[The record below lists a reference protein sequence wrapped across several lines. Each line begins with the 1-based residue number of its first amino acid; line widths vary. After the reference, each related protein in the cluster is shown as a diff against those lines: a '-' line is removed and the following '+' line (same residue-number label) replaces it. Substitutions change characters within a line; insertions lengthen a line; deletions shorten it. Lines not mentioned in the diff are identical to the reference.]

1 MAALAWLA
9 PSGSALLRNRRVQL
23 CLRPLLL
30 LCCLPRLHCQPIS
43 TYIAVYRYYRILSE
57 NIAFEII
64 DNLLENTIRI
74 ANLRMVI
81 DG

>member
-1 MAALAWLA
+1 MAG
-9 PSGSALLRNRRVQL
+9 PSGSALLRNHRVQL

-30 LCCLPRLHCQPIS
+30 CPLPRLQCQPNS

-57 NIAFEII
+57 NIAFAII
-64 DNLLENTIRI
+64 AILFETTQRRT